1 MRFRSTEFDGAWLI
15 EPEPIRDDRG
25 FFMRTFC
32 TREFGELNL
41 EQAFVQHSVS
51 YSSSRGT
58 IRGMHY
64 QVEPHGEVKVV
75 GCRRGAIWDVII
87 DLREGSRTFGSW
99 QGFELSSGN
108 RHQLYIPKG
117 FAHGFQALTR
127 DVEVSYLISTFHEP
141 SAARGIRYD
150 DPHFAVRWP
159 LAVSALSAR
168 DRDWPDFSGVA
179 IKTRAATA
187 H

>member
-87 DLREGSRTFGSW
+87 DLGDTDSAGNENVRIGRRNGGSW
-99 QGFELSSGN
+99 N
-108 RHQLYIPKG
+108 H
-117 FAHGFQALTR
+117 
-127 DVEVSYLISTFHEP
+127 
-141 SAARGIRYD
+141 
-150 DPHFAVRWP
+150 
-159 LAVSALSAR
+159 ALSVDAFDVGVVSGQIIWIGR
-168 DRDWPDFSGVA
+168 GDNQGMSDEDHLAWSDQLWLSMDCVDR
-179 IKTRAATA
+179 
-187 H
+187 